1 MTVFVHRYKWSH
13 AKRRKKFRRLLKE
26 GKVTVEAV
34 HNGWLYT
41 MKEETT

>member
-34 HNGWLYT
+34 HGGWLYT